1 MTRCSELG
9 KDCVIRLEEVSAG
22 YEGDPVL
29 ENVNLRVNAQD
40 YVALIGPNGGGKT
53 TIIRVILGLL
63 KPFSGQ
69 VEVMGLP
76 PKEGRAFIGYVPQ
89 SQLNDQAFPINVW
102 DVVGMG
108 RLRSGWWNQSYTEI
122 DKQAISES
130 LRRTGV
136 YEFRNKGIADLSGGQ
151 RQRVYISR
159 ALATNPKILLLDE
172 PTSNIDAEASK
183 QLYELLDVLNAEGTT
198 ILMVSHD
205 LHTLERHAKSVGFV
219 NRGLV
224 YGGSKVAQTLA
235 AEGAGV
241 EESLM
246 EHHHD

>member
-1 MTRCSELG
+1 MTTCSEMG
-9 KDCVIRLEEVSAG
+9 KNCVIRLEDVSAG

-29 ENVNLRVNAQD
+29 ENVNLRVDAQD

-63 KPFSGQ
+63 RPFSGQ
-69 VEVMGLP
+69 VKVMGLA
-76 PKEGRAFIGYVPQ
+76 PKEGRVFIGYVPQ

-108 RLRSGWWNQSYTEI
+108 RLKQGWWNHGYSDD
-122 DKQAISES
+122 DKRIITES

-136 YEFRNKGIADLSGGQ
+136 YEFRNKSIADLSGGQ

-172 PTSNIDAEASK
+172 PTASIDAEASK
-183 QLYELLDVLNAEGTT
+183 QLYQLLDVLNAEGTT

-205 LHTLERHAKSVGFV
+205 LHTLERHAKSVGYV

-224 YGGSKVAQTLA
+224 YGGGRSGQTSA
-235 AEGAGV
+235 TNENAV
-241 EESLM
+241 NESIVGQA
-246 EHHHD
+246 

>member
-1 MTRCSELG
+1 MTRCSEIG
-9 KDCVIRLEEVSAG
+9 QDCVIRLEEVSAG

-40 YVALIGPNGGGKT
+40 YIALIGPNGGGKT
-53 TIIRVILGLL
+53 TIMRVILGLL
-63 KPFSGQ
+63 KPFSGT
-69 VEVMGLP
+69 VEVMGLAP
-76 PKEGRAFIGYVPQ
+76 SEGRAFIGYVPQ

-108 RLRSGWWNQSYTEI
+108 RLRSGWWNQNYTEK
-122 DKQAISES
+122 DKQAIRES
-130 LRRTGV
+130 LRRTGMSE
-136 YEFRNKGIADLSGGQ
+136 YEKKGIADLSGGQ

-172 PTSNIDAEASK
+172 PTANIDAEATK
-183 QLYELLDVLNAEGTT
+183 QLYELLDVLNAEGAT

-205 LHTLERHAKSVGFV
+205 LHTLERHAKSVAFV

-224 YGGSKVAQTLA
+224 YGGSRALRDFA
-235 AEGAGV
+235 DEGMGIDQSV
-241 EESLM
+241 R
-246 EHHHD
+246 EHQHD